1 MNDKSLDYIRHLVRL
16 KLNEDAPTN
25 NLGTGAIAGT
35 KEAGDLP
42 PVYRKPK
49 TKKQLPEIYKDLF
62 RRKRGVQQ

>member
-1 MNDKSLDYIRHLVRL
+1 MKDRSLDYIRHLVRI
-16 KLNEDAPTN
+16 KLNEEAPTN

-42 PVYRKPK
+42 PVNL
-49 TKKQLPEIYKDLF
+49 KKKNRFIGFNRDLF